1 MSNGSFFKK
10 VLSYLA
16 EVNKGEDRKLI
27 EGGWLSEE
35 EASKISIILLRLGF
49 IEKKGE
55 TYQITRKGL
64 NVLLHQKMGKFSDL
78 YDDNTLELLLNI
90 Q

>member
-35 EASKISIILLRLGF
+35 EASKIRIILLRLGF
-49 IEKKGE
+49 IDKKGE
-55 TYQITRKGL
+55 MYQITRKGL